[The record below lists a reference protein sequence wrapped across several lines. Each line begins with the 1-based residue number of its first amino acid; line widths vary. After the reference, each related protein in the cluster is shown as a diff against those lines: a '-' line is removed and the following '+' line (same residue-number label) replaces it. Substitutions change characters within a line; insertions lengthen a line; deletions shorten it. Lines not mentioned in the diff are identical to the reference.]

1 MCRYLMGT
9 ATWLFAGY
17 GFHPEVGFLWIG
29 GFVLVG
35 WAVFRYA
42 SGSLAEGSY
51 QPKSPFLLAL
61 DSAIPGIKLDK
72 NHEDVRYDGWP
83 QVMLYAL
90 RILGAVLVFVALSY
104 LQKTLLG

>member
-1 MCRYLMGT
+1 LHRK
-9 ATWLFAGY
+9 
-17 GFHPEVGFLWIG
+17 
-29 GFVLVG
+29 FVPNCALDLRNV
-35 WAVFRYA
+35 
-42 SGSLAEGSY
+42 S
-51 QPKSPFLLAL
+51 L

-83 QVMLYAL
+83 QIMLYAL